1 MMREVNQHCVAL
13 EEQGSLCVSI
23 WVLSNNSLLFQI
35 RDEMLISSGYHKE
48 TTNALD
54 RGQGQGYVP
63 DVAM

>member
-1 MMREVNQHCVAL
+1 MKEVNEHCVVL
-13 EEQGSLCVSI
+13 EEQGSLSASI

-35 RDEMLISSGYHKE
+35 RDEMPISSGYRKK

-54 RGQGQGYVP
+54 RGQDQGYVP